1 MTAQQTTKTT
11 RKRCKCCHTR
21 GVAVEW
27 VRRDQEEL
35 NLLTNDSISASLKIS
50 NAKRESFS
58 PLESFLFLQWQERK
72 KDKMAGPM
80 PKRTWSISALMS
92 SADQSCTRDSQRKKL
107 YITTDSVPFHL
118 FKGTSLT
125 SSDVRSRM
133 DPSAEATTPSGAE
146 PASGR
151 KRGRPKSSTS
161 PPKNYALDLLTNC
174 ITFLFP

>member
-1 MTAQQTTKTT
+1 
-11 RKRCKCCHTR
+11 
-21 GVAVEW
+21 
-27 VRRDQEEL
+27 
-35 NLLTNDSISASLKIS
+35 
-50 NAKRESFS
+50 
-58 PLESFLFLQWQERK
+58 
-72 KDKMAGPM
+72 MAGPM

-125 SSDVRSRM
+125 SSDVRLRM

-161 PPKNYALDLLTNC
+161 PKELHTWLTYQLYIRPSFHNNNMSHSEWWWRIFGFKNAFSS
-174 ITFLFP
+174 ITFIIPDFRNNNKKKCRWRICNKTSRKRN